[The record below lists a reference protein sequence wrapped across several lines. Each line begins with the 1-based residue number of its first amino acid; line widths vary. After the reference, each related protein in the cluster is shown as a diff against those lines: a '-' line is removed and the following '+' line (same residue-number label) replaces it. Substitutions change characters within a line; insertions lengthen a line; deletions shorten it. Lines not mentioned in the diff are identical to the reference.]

1 MPTYEIT
8 FTIPLPITVEV
19 DADDGDGIMQAIT
32 NDVIR
37 EAIDRAVAVDH
48 NKLVDYVDSAAW
60 DSSAIV
66 DKSQAQRDDQ
76 AVDDMR
82 DGDGCHD
89 DSEVSS

>member
-19 DADDGDGIMQAIT
+19 DADDEDGIMQAIT
-32 NDVIR
+32 NAVIR

-48 NKLVDYVDSAAW
+48 NKLVDYVDAADW

-66 DKSQAQRDDQ
+66 DKSQAQLDDQ